1 MNRFFNSLGYRRF
14 LLAML
19 YVMVAAAAFNGF
31 YTKWRLNDG
40 HGPHS
45 LASMVDG
52 TAYRPYVY
60 RQFAPAIA
68 NGIQDLL
75 PAATVARLSERL
87 ADPRRVNSRSGLAM
101 RFPASEAMQAP
112 VTLRYH
118 IVYYLTFLAL
128 LGSLFAMRSV
138 CLRAGASAPAATAAP
153 LVIALLLPFFL
164 TEGGFFY
171 DFFEVLFMACAIL
184 LAWRIPVERPLRAAG
199 RLGLLA
205 VVAAMATWNKEAF
218 FFYVVTLYP
227 FLRLSL
233 PRLKAAAV
241 VAGLVFVC
249 GCVYLAL
256 RMRYAGNPG
265 GAVSFQPGANVF
277 YFLDPGNWFRTEST
291 YGVALPK
298 GLSAVMVLMIA
309 GVAATGWRLLPAPFR
324 LHVLMAL
331 AVNVPLFLLFA
342 AEGEARNLSMLYPS
356 LLVLMAMALTA
367 WMNVAAP
374 PTAASVDRAQA

>member
-1 MNRFFNSLGYRRF
+1 MTRFFNCAGYRRF
-14 LLAML
+14 LMALL

-75 PAATVARLSERL
+75 PAATVERISERL

-101 RFPASEAMQAP
+101 RYPASEAMLAP

-128 LGSLFAMRSV
+128 LGSLFAMRSL
-138 CLRAGASAPAATAAP
+138 CLKAGASAPAATVAP
-153 LVIALLLPFFL
+153 LVVALLLPFFL

-184 LAWRIPVERPLRAAG
+184 LACRIPVHAPARAAT

-205 VVAAMATWNKEAF
+205 VVAAVATWNKEAF
-218 FFYVVTLYP
+218 FFFVATLYP

-233 PRLKAAAV
+233 TRIKAAGV
-241 VAGLVFVC
+241 VAALVFIC

-265 GAVSFQPGANVF
+265 GSVSFQPGANLF

-291 YGVALPK
+291 YGITLPK

-309 GVAATGWRLLPAPFR
+309 GVAVTGWSRLPAAFR
-324 LHVLMAL
+324 LHVLAAL

-356 LLVLMAMALTA
+356 LLVLMAASLTA
-367 WMNVAAP
+367 WMKAAAP
-374 PTAASVDRAQA
+374 SGAVGDARA

>member
-1 MNRFFNSLGYRRF
+1 MIRFFNSVGYRRF

-31 YTKWRLNDG
+31 YTKWRLKDG

-52 TAYRPYVY
+52 TAHRPYVY

-68 NGIQDLL
+68 NGIQDLM
-75 PAATVARLSERL
+75 PAATVERLSERL
-87 ADPRRVNSRSGLAM
+87 SDPRRVNSRSGLAM
-101 RFPASEAMQAP
+101 RFPGSEALQAP

-138 CLRAGASAPAATAAP
+138 CLRAGASAAAATAAP

-184 LAWRIPVERPLRAAG
+184 LAWRIPVERPARAAG

-205 VVAAMATWNKEAF
+205 VVAAMGAWNKEAF

-227 FLRLSL
+227 ILRLSL
-233 PRLKAAAV
+233 PRIKAATV
-241 VAGLVFVC
+241 VAGLVFIC

-256 RMRYAGNPG
+256 RVRYAGNPG
-265 GAVSFQPGANVF
+265 GAVSFQPGANFF
-277 YFLDPGNWFRTEST
+277 YFLNPGNWFRTEST
-291 YGVALPK
+291 YGVVLPK
-298 GLSAVMVLMIA
+298 GLSAVMMLMIA
-309 GVAATGWRLLPAPFR
+309 GVAVTGWRLLPAAFR
-324 LHVLMAL
+324 LHVLTAL

-367 WMNVAAP
+367 WMNAAA
-374 PTAASVDRAQA
+374 PTAACVDRAQT

>member
-1 MNRFFNSLGYRRF
+1 MIRFFNSVGYRRF
-14 LLAML
+14 LLALL

-40 HGPHS
+40 RAPQS

-68 NGIQDLL
+68 NGIQALL
-75 PAATVARLSERL
+75 PAATVERLSERL

-101 RFPASEAMQAP
+101 RYPASEAMLAP

-128 LGSLFAMRSV
+128 LGSLFAMRAL

-153 LVIALLLPFFL
+153 LVVALLLPFYL
-164 TEGGFFY
+164 TEGGYFY
-171 DFFEVLFMACAIL
+171 DFFELLFMACAML
-184 LAWRIPVERPLRAAG
+184 LAWRIPVEAPVRAAA

-205 VVAAMATWNKEAF
+205 IVAAIASWNKEAF
-218 FFYVVTLYP
+218 FFFAATLYP
-227 FLRLSL
+227 ILRLSL
-233 PRLKAAAV
+233 SRIKAAGV
-241 VAGLVFVC
+241 VGILVFIC

-256 RMRYAGNPG
+256 RVRYAGNPG
-265 GAVSFQPGANVF
+265 GTVSFQPGANLI

-291 YGVALPK
+291 YGIALPK

-309 GVAATGWRLLPAPFR
+309 GVAATGWGRLPAAFR
-324 LHVLMAL
+324 LHVLAAL
-331 AVNVPLFLLFA
+331 AVNVQLFLLFA

-367 WMNVAAP
+367 WMKVAAP
-374 PTAASVDRAQA
+374 FAAGSAARA

>member
-1 MNRFFNSLGYRRF
+1 MIRFFNSVGYRRF

-19 YVMVAAAAFNGF
+19 YVLVAAAAFNGF

-52 TAYRPYVY
+52 TAHRPYVY

-87 ADPRRVNSRSGLAM
+87 TEPRRVNSRSGLAM
-101 RFPASEAMQAP
+101 RYPESEAMLAP

-118 IVYYLTFLAL
+118 IVYYLTFVAL
-128 LGSLFAMRSV
+128 LGSLFAMRAV
-138 CLRAGASAPAATAAP
+138 CLAAGASGAAATAAP
-153 LVIALLLPFFL
+153 MVIALLLPFFL

-184 LAWRIPVERPLRAAG
+184 LAWRIPVERPMRAAG

-227 FLRLSL
+227 FLRRSL
-233 PRLKAAAV
+233 PRVKAASV
-241 VAGLVFVC
+241 VAGLMFVC

-298 GLSAVMVLMIA
+298 GLSAAMMLMIA
-309 GVAATGWRLLPAPFR
+309 GVAATGWRLLSAPFR
-324 LHVLMAL
+324 VHVLLAL

-356 LLVLMAMALTA
+356 LLSLMSMALTA
-367 WMNVAAP
+367 WIGAA
-374 PTAASVDRAQA
+374 AASPSAALRSANS